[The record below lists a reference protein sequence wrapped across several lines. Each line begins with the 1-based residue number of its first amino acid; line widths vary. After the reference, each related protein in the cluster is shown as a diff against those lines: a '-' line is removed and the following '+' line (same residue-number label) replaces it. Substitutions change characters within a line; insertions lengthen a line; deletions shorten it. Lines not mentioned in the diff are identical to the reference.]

1 MYQLKHKVS
10 LQIGNYLSVTPI
22 YMGKGSKYDAGKYRP
37 ICLIGHIM
45 KIFEKE
51 IQLQVMG
58 YLEVNNRI
66 SSLLTGINTIHKIIY
81 IEL

>member
-1 MYQLKHKVS
+1 MSPLYK
-10 LQIGNYLSVTPI
+10 
-22 YMGKGSKYDAGKYRP
+22 GKGSKDDAGNYRP
-37 ICLIGHIM
+37 ISMIGHIM
-45 KIFEKE
+45 NIFEKE

-66 SSLLTGINTIHKIIY
+66 TSLLTGINTIHTIIY